1 MCCSSYPTS
10 TPFVHGCITCL
21 LGGLSPVVLYYDKS
35 LLSGDWLI
43 VLADGLKH
51 LDSIRR
57 SSLRIIP
64 SSPRELLLAQ
74 AVIADDKVQFM
85 INTRGF
91 EYLAKPVSLRCS
103 IAVSYTHLT
112 LPTKA

>member
-51 LDSIRR
+51 LDGIRR
-57 SSLRIIP
+57 LSLRIIP
-64 SSPRELLLAQ
+64 SSLRELLLAQ
-74 AVIADDKVQFM
+74 AVVADDKVQFM
-85 INTRGF
+85 INT
-91 EYLAKPVSLRCS
+91 LSLIHIS
-103 IAVSYTHLT
+103 E
-112 LPTKA
+112 PTRPY